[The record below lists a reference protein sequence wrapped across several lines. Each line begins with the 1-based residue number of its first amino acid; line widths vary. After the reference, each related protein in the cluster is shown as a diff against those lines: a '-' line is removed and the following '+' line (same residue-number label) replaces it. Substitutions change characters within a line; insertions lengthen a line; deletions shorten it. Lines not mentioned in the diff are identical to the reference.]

1 MAATGK
7 IKPVHYVSTTSVFDA
22 PHYGNVTTISEDDD
36 LGKYP
41 ESGGYGQSKWVA
53 ERVAFLARER
63 GIPINIYR
71 PGKYIFSRA
80 FF

>member
-1 MAATGK
+1 MAATAK
-7 IKPVHYVSTTSVFDA
+7 LKPVHYVSTTSVFDA
-22 PHYGNVTTISEDDD
+22 PHYSHVTSISEDDD

-63 GIPINIYR
+63 GIPISIYR
-71 PGKYIFSRA
+71 PGKINFSRH
-80 FF
+80 F